1 MLVINTHNP
10 QQRLIDQAVTL
21 LKKGGIVCYP
31 TDTVYGMGCDMF
43 NQKTVKRLYLL
54 KGRPK
59 NKPFSFMCGDLKNV
73 SAYCSLSNMAYR
85 VMKKNLPGAYTF
97 VLPTM
102 KIVPKIMITKQK
114 TVGIRVPDNAICQM
128 LVEGLGNPIVT
139 TSAGRVDEEPPSTAF
154 EVEELVGNQV
164 DEIIDGGDIYPS
176 PSTIVDLTGSHP
188 EIIRVGLGDISKIA

>member
-1 MLVINTHNP
+1 MLYINPDNP
-10 QQRLIDQAVTL
+10 QQRLIDQAVDIL
-21 LKKGGIVCYP
+21 RRGGIVCYP

-43 NQKTVKRLYLL
+43 HQKAVKRLYQL

-59 NKPFSFMCGDLKNV
+59 QKPFSFMCCDLKNV
-73 SAYCSLSNMAYR
+73 SSYCSLSNMAYR

-114 TVGIRVPDNAICQM
+114 TVGIRVPDNAICRM

-139 TSAGRVDEEPPSTAF
+139 TSAGRADSEPPANSY
-154 EVEELVGNQV
+154 EVEQLVGNQV
-164 DEIIDGGDIYPS
+164 DEIIDGGEIFPS
-176 PSTIVDLTGSHP
+176 PSSIVDLTSSHP
-188 EIIRVGLGDISKIA
+188 EIIREGLGDVSEIV